1 MSQYYLINT
10 VTVATTKYFSGRF
23 CDSTVDPTVA
33 ITAAGG
39 VLWPSSNADVA
50 AAAAI
55 VAKARAAGA
64 NEAACDS
71 FMIAAAA
78 LAANDQDSTLKTDLA
93 SHVHAKGASLVGLED
108 VGTYFG
114 ATPTVEG
121 ALAALG
127 AGSAGAGQ
135 GIVEASFA
143 ITQAAVA
150 ALGASTTGH
159 LDFAGAL
166 PANARFLGALISVTT
181 KFQNAG
187 DTATIDSDIGDG
199 STADLY
205 LGDAD
210 LHTTGEKF
218 AGDAGGKQFQNAAA
232 VTPRVSF
239 TSSVNLSLISAGA
252 AVAKVFYIILA

>member
-1 MSQYYLINT
+1 MSTFYLINT
-10 VTVATTKYFSGRF
+10 VTVGSTVYFAGRL
-23 CDSTVDPTVA
+23 CDSTVDPTTA
-33 ITAAGG
+33 IAAAGG
-39 VLWPSSNADVA
+39 TLWPSSNPDVA

-55 VAKARAAGA
+55 VAKARVAGA
-64 NEAACDS
+64 NETTCTD
-71 FMIAAAA
+71 FMTSAAA
-78 LAANDQDSTLKTDLA
+78 LAEKTDLA
-93 SHVHAKGASLVGLED
+93 SHAATRGASLVGLQD
-108 VGTYFG
+108 AGGYFG

-121 ALAALG
+121 ALQALG
-127 AGSAGAGQ
+127 AGTAGTAA

-150 ALGASTTGH
+150 ALGSTTTGH

-218 AGDAGGKQFQNAAA
+218 AGDAGGKQFQTAAA

-239 TSSVNLSLISAGA
+239 TSSVNLSLITAGA